1 MKNLGKYENPS
12 VKKAW
17 KVTTILV
24 CIFVFVPC
32 LALGTLGIL
41 HLCGVTP
48 MQDSST
54 HVYTVRYYDV
64 EESGAEVE
72 FLNERVIRG
81 GKLRYTYKPTRE
93 GYKFRGWDTNN
104 NNFPNIV
111 PTRIFKDIN
120 AKALWVPIKDL
131 SIGGDK

>member
-1 MKNLGKYENPS
+1 MKNLGKYENPR

-17 KVTTILV
+17 KVSTILV

-54 HVYTVRYYDV
+54 HIYHVRFYDDDTNQVYYT
-64 EESGAEVE
+64 EEI
-72 FLNERVIRG
+72 IRG

-111 PTRIFKDIN
+111 PTRIFRDIN
-120 AKALWVPIKDL
+120 ARALWVSLDSLPN
-131 SIGGDK
+131 GGNK